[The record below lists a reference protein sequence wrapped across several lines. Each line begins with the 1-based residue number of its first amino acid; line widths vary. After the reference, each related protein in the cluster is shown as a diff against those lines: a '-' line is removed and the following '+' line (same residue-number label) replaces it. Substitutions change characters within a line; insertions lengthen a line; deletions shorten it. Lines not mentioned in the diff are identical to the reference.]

1 VLAAMWKELLGIDS
15 AGVRDNFFQLGG
27 HSLLVTQL
35 IFRLREVFGVEISLR
50 AIFDRPTVAE
60 LTELLLA
67 EPDQRDRVEQAAIA
81 VVAGT
86 RESAPDR
93 GAQ

>member
-1 VLAAMWKELLGIDS
+1 MWKELLGIDS

-60 LTELLLA
+60 LAELLLA